1 MNKKKMTFRFLN
13 KVDSSKCFKIPP
25 KNIKI
30 LLMIY
35 SECFKLPQIYIL
47 KMNTFNKCST
57 R

>member
-25 KNIKI
+25 K
-30 LLMIY
+30 
-35 SECFKLPQIYIL
+35 YIL
-47 KMNTFNKCST
+47 KMSTFNKCST